1 MLSRE
6 WLVGSLAKHLV
17 HLVGGHPLT
26 KNLVNDTVDEQIKI
40 RTRPEV
46 REGAAALMQKR
57 PPTWATQR
65 LDAKL

>member
-1 MLSRE
+1 MVDWIPRA
-6 WLVGSLAKHLV
+6 AKHLV
-17 HLVGGHPLT
+17 HRVGGHPLT
-26 KNLVNDTVDEQIKI
+26 KNLVNATVDELAKI

-57 PPTWATQR
+57 PPAWATQR